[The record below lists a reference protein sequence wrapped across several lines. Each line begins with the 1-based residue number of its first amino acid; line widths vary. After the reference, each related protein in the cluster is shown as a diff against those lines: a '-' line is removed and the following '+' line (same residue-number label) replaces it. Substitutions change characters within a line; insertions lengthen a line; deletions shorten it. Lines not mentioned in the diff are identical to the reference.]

1 MQALTRNTMQG
12 SDSGKGR
19 RGNTIRRLVWGIAA
33 FLLLLPLLAMQFS
46 REVNWNGSDF
56 AVMGFMLLT
65 ACATYEFAVWLSSNI
80 AYRAAF
86 GIALV
91 ASFILVWLNL
101 AIGII
106 GDENNP
112 PNLMF
117 AGVLAVGF
125 IGAMIARF
133 RPRGMSRA
141 MVATAYSQ
149 ALVGVI
155 AVAANWGYEAAAL
168 GIFFCAMWLTSA
180 VLFRKA
186 ALQHGQTLSSPHSR

>member
-1 MQALTRNTMQG
+1 MQANTANAMRG
-12 SDSGKGR
+12 SQNGGGR
-19 RGNTIRRLVWGIAA
+19 HGNPMRVVVWGASA
-33 FLLLLPLLAMQFS
+33 FLLLLPCVAMQFT
-46 REVNWNGSDF
+46 REVNWTGSDF

-65 ACATYEFAVWLSSNI
+65 FCCTYEFAVWLSGNI

-86 GIALV
+86 GIALA

-101 AIGII
+101 AVGII

-117 AGVLAVGF
+117 GGVLAVGF
-125 IGAMIARF
+125 IGAIIARF

-141 MVATAYSQ
+141 LVATAFAQ

-155 AVAANWGYEAAAL
+155 AAAANWGYEAAAL
-168 GIFFCAMWLTSA
+168 GIFFCAMWLASA
-180 VLFRKA
+180 ALFRA
-186 ALQHGQTLSSPHSR
+186 ASVESQRTIG

>member
-1 MQALTRNTMQG
+1 MQAVTQNTMQA
-12 SDSGKGR
+12 SGNGGGR
-19 RGNTIRRLVWGIAA
+19 RGNTVRPVVWGLSA
-33 FLLLLPLLAMQFS
+33 FLLLLPLLAMQFTK
-46 REVNWNGSDF
+46 EVNWTNSDF

-65 ACATYEFAVWLSSNI
+65 ACSTYEFAVWLNGNI

-86 GIALV
+86 GIALA

-112 PNLMF
+112 PNLLF

-133 RPRGMSRA
+133 KPRGMSRA
-141 MVATAYSQ
+141 LVATAFAQ

-155 AVAANWGYEAAAL
+155 AAAANWGYEAAAL
-168 GIFFCAMWLTSA
+168 GVFFCAMWLASA
-180 VLFRKA
+180 ALFRKA
-186 ALQHGQTLSSPHSR
+186 SIAS

>member
-1 MQALTRNTMQG
+1 MQASEKSSN
-12 SDSGKGR
+12 R
-19 RGNTIRRLVWGIAA
+19 RGNPMRFAVWGTAT
-33 FLLLLPLLAMQFS
+33 FLLLLPLAAMQFT
-46 REVNWNGSDF
+46 REVNWSGSDF

-65 ACATYEFAVWLSSNI
+65 VCSTYEFAVWLSGNI

-86 GIALV
+86 GIALA
-91 ASFILVWLNL
+91 ASFVLVWLNL
-101 AIGII
+101 AVGII

-117 AGVLAVGF
+117 GGVLAVGF

-141 MVATAYSQ
+141 LVATAFGQ

-155 AVAANWGYEAAAL
+155 AAAANWGYEAAAV
-168 GIFFCAMWLTSA
+168 GVFFCAMWLWSA
-180 VLFRKA
+180 ALFRKA
-186 ALQHGQTLSSPHSR
+186 ALEKK

>member
-1 MQALTRNTMQG
+1 MQAKTGNTMQAPEKS
-12 SDSGKGR
+12 SDR
-19 RGNTIRRLVWGIAA
+19 RGNPMRLAVWGTAT
-33 FLLLLPLLAMQFS
+33 FSLLLPLAAMQFT

-65 ACATYEFAVWLSSNI
+65 ACCTYEFAVWLSANV

-91 ASFILVWLNL
+91 AAFILVWLNL
-101 AIGII
+101 AVGII

-112 PNLMF
+112 PNLLF

-125 IGAMIARF
+125 IGALIARF
-133 RPRGMSRA
+133 RPQGMSRA
-141 MVATAYSQ
+141 MIATAIAQ

-155 AVAANWGYEAAAL
+155 AAVAGWGLEAAVLAV
-168 GIFFCAMWLTSA
+168 FFGAMWLTSA
-180 VLFRKA
+180 ALFRKA
-186 ALQHGQTLSSPHSR
+186 A

>member
-1 MQALTRNTMQG
+1 MQALTRNTMH
-12 SDSGKGR
+12 DSENGNGQ
-19 RGNTIRRLVWGIAA
+19 RGNKMRIAVWGIAT
-33 FLLLLPLLAMQFS
+33 FLLLLPLVAMQFT
-46 REVNWNGSDF
+46 REVNWTGADF

-65 ACATYEFAVWLSSNI
+65 ACCTYEFAVWLSSNI

-101 AIGII
+101 AVGII

-125 IGAMIARF
+125 VGAMIARF

-149 ALVGVI
+149 ALVGVV

-168 GIFFCAMWLTSA
+168 GIVFCAMWLTSA
-180 VLFRKA
+180 VLFRRA
-186 ALQHGQTLSSPHSR
+186 ASQHGKTLGSPHSA